1 MNSIVPAIL
10 VNKQSELEDSLTCLD
25 GLVSSV
31 QIDVIDG
38 VFAPA
43 TTWPYTSGSNNNVD
57 VSFIKKHGFDVEV
70 DLMVVS
76 PEDTA
81 FWIIDAGVSRVVI
94 HAKKAQDLHSV
105 VGSVF
110 NSFTP
115 NDTEISFGVAI
126 HIDDDLSLIEN
137 IIDEIDYVQFMGI
150 DKIGKQGET
159 FDEHVLN
166 KIDIFRKQYPNK
178 FVQIDGG
185 VSLSN
190 APALLEAGVNRLVV
204 GSAIWKSKSIS
215 MQIKKFESIQ

>member
-10 VNKQSELEDSLTCLD
+10 VNKQSELEDSLTRLD

-57 VSFIKKHGFDVEV
+57 ASFIKKHGFDVEV

-76 PEDTA
+76 PEDTVNWLVA
-81 FWIIDAGVSRVVI
+81 AGVSRVVI
-94 HAKKAQDLHSV
+94 HASKVQDLTDV
-105 VGSVF
+105 VLRVL

-115 NDTEISFGVAI
+115 NDTDVSFGVAI

-137 IIDEIDYVQFMGI
+137 VVNKTDYVQFMGI
-150 DKIGKQGET
+150 SKIGKQGEK
-159 FDEHVLN
+159 FDERVLN
-166 KIDIFRKQYPNK
+166 KINIFRKQYQNK
-178 FVQIDGG
+178 IIQIDGG
-185 VSLSN
+185 VSVSN
-190 APALLEAGVNRLVV
+190 ASSLLDSGVNRLVV
-204 GSAIWKSKSIS
+204 GSAIWKSESIG
-215 MQIKKFESIQ
+215 MQIKKFESIV